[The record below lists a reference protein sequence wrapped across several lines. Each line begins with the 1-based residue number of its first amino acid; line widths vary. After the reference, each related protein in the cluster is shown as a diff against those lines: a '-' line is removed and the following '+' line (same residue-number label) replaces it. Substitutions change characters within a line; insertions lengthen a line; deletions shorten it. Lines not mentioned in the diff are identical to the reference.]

1 MIRAW
6 AGGQSDAARTPAVVA
21 GNEAIRPSGE
31 RASTAVRAARNYG
44 AGEAIASALG
54 PPLAAHEER
63 QLEDGEHKT
72 RPLETVG
79 GMDVYVVQ
87 SLHGG
92 PSESANDKLCRLL
105 FFIGA
110 LKDAG
115 GSARHRPG
123 ALPLLRAKGSPH
135 QAERSGDHPVCG

>member
-1 MIRAW
+1 MR
-6 AGGQSDAARTPAVVA
+6 QETPAVVA
-21 GNEAIRPSGE
+21 GNEAIRPSGGC
-31 RASTAVRAARNYG
+31 ASTAVRAARNYG
-44 AGEAIASALG
+44 AGRRDRIGSR
-54 PPLAAHEER
+54 PAACGHEDR
-63 QLEDGEHKT
+63 QFEDGEHKT

-105 FFIGA
+105 FFNRRAQGCRR
-110 LKDAG
+110 G
-115 GSARHRPG
+115 ARHRRG